1 MKRELLIFCLAIVFF
16 LPLSAQKRDVRKE
29 ISKARSYIK
38 EKNNLE
44 KAETMMRELLK
55 DSSLR
60 DDIKVLS
67 TLASAVR
74 AQYQKANE
82 ELYLKQKYDTAS
94 FFNLTL
100 NMFLCYEGLDS
111 ACMLKAKTKGKV
123 PYRKK
128 NSRFLSKLRINL
140 YNGGVYFLKK
150 RNYEEAYT
158 MMDAYLD
165 CAIQPL
171 FKNLLLGYED
181 EESTVAIF
189 STLYSGYRLQRAD
202 SALKYRPL
210 QLKKERFKKHAL
222 RYLVGIYQMKG
233 DTLNYVSTLMEGFR
247 LDESAPFFVTRIVD
261 YYVMKNSLDSALT
274 IINKALEYAPKNTSF
289 LTVKGNVLLNMGK
302 YPECIAVSDSAL
314 RIDPQLPEAE
324 LNAGT
329 AYFNE
334 AIILS
339 KEALGNKLLKEKELE
354 DYAQALPYMERY
366 RKKAPEQIEKWGP
379 ILYNIY
385 LNLNMGE
392 EFEEISDL
400 LRQENE

>member
-1 MKRELLIFCLAIVFF
+1 MIRKFLIISYLIVFI
-16 LPLSAQKRDVRKE
+16 LPLSAQNKEVKKE

-38 EKNNLE
+38 EKKNLDKVE
-44 KAETMMRELLK
+44 NLMRELLK

-60 DDIKVLS
+60 DDIKVRS
-67 TLASAVR
+67 TLASALR
-74 AQYQKANE
+74 AQYKKANE
-82 ELYLKQKYDTAS
+82 ELYLKQEYDTAS

-100 NMFLCYEGLDS
+100 EMFLCYEGLDS
-111 ACMLKAKTKGKV
+111 CCMLKAKTEKKV

-128 NSRFLSKLRINL
+128 NSRALSKLRINL
-140 YNGGVYFLKK
+140 YNGGVYYLKM
-150 RNYEEAYT
+150 RDYDGAYK
-158 MMDAYLD
+158 MMDAFLD
-165 CAIQPL
+165 CASQPL
-171 FKNLLLGYED
+171 FKNLQLGYDD
-181 EESTVAIF
+181 EETTVAIF

-202 SALKYRPL
+202 SALKYRSL

-222 RYLVGIYQMKG
+222 RYLVGVYQMKG
-233 DTLNYVSTLMEGFR
+233 DTLNYISTLMEGFKT
-247 LDESAPFFVTRIVD
+247 DESAPFFVTRIVD

-314 RIDPQLPEAE
+314 SIDPQLPEAE

-334 AIILS
+334 AIMLS
-339 KEALGNKLLKEKELE
+339 KTSHNDKLLKEKELE
-354 DYAQALPYMERY
+354 DYSLALPYMERY

-392 EFEEISDL
+392 EFEEISEV
-400 LRQENE
+400 LRKENE